1 MNDYISREAVL
12 SKCQQIWSN
21 ADETT
26 EIGVAIINIVDE
38 LANFVENIP
47 SADVQPVKHGH
58 WVKSHTQKHVEV
70 TYECSECQYE
80 VVGEYEK
87 TPFCGG
93 CGVRMDGVKDNNV
106 RNLTDEE
113 TAIYESWI
121 ESESKDT
128 GLNIMDKLNYP
139 CDKTPN
145 GLCVDCTNDG
155 PLCDFDECKY
165 MSLNK
170 ESEIQRLN
178 GYIEKIES
186 IVQEAKTFKT
196 DCLVDTRK
204 ATSNYDFDETKL
216 EEPVMNTNGNIE
228 DLITYSNQL
237 NTLIS
242 EIKLFQKICPKECAL
257 SIKFALDG
265 LNAAANE
272 ITIAI
277 EELTEK

>member
-1 MNDYISREAVL
+1 MNDYISREDVL

-38 LANFVENIP
+38 LADFIENIP
-47 SADVQPVKHGH
+47 STDVQSVKHGR
-58 WVKSHTQKHVEV
+58 WVKSPTQKHVEI

-93 CGVRMDGVKDNNV
+93 CGVRMDGGEITMN
-106 RNLTDEE
+106 
-113 TAIYESWI
+113 
-121 ESESKDT
+121 
-128 GLNIMDKLNYP
+128 KLNYP
-139 CDKTPN
+139 CDKAPN
-145 GLCVDCTNDG
+145 GLCIDCTNDG
-155 PLCDFDECKY
+155 PLCDFDKCKY
-165 MSLNK
+165 MNLNQK
-170 ESEIQRLN
+170 FDIQRLN
-178 GYIEKIES
+178 KYIERIDA
-186 IVQEAKTFKT
+186 IVHEMKTFIT
-196 DCLVDTRK
+196 DCSDDTRDS
-204 ATSNYDFDETKL
+204 TSNSNFAEIKL
-216 EEPVMNTNGNIE
+216 EEPVMNTNGNIG

-242 EIKLFQKICPKECAL
+242 EIKLFQKICPKECEL
-257 SIKFALDG
+257 SIKFALDN
-265 LNAAANE
+265 LNTAANE